1 MEWTAALAGCLFCLV
16 WIKVFKLKYTQ
27 LLTVGVASL
36 AAYPVLMYLLIMP
49 SLNIEALYLPVFM
62 RSFGNAIFF
71 TTLTIYLEE
80 AMPFAHFFIG
90 LTMAGII
97 RNGPIATLCSGLY
110 SFALRHQ
117 IADNLGR
124 GLPYD
129 MTGIMSISIRQL
141 YGYTCFVA
149 IGVLIVFLLWDVQ
162 PVRSTLKK
170 MPTWNFVGRMMKKKE
185 KKVANS

>member
-1 MEWTAALAGCLFCLV
+1 
-16 WIKVFKLKYTQ
+16 
-27 LLTVGVASL
+27 
-36 AAYPVLMYLLIMP
+36 
-49 SLNIEALYLPVFM
+49 
-62 RSFGNAIFF
+62 
-71 TTLTIYLEE
+71 
-80 AMPFAHFFIG
+80 MPFAHFFMG

-141 YGYTCFVA
+141 YGWTSFVA
-149 IGVLIVFLLWDVQ
+149 IGVLLVFMLWDVQ

-170 MPTWNFVGRMMKKKE
+170 MPTWNFVGRMMKKRE